1 MVNNDNDRPL
11 FSFAIVADTHL
22 TRKESLSFDGNDAA
36 GNKLAAMYNNLVARV
51 NAMNPEFVVHLGDIT
66 DPVPVSTEFSAS
78 AQVLSQRVRSVFHAL
93 LPGARQSRRR

>member
-22 TRKESLSFDGNDAA
+22 TNKENLSFDGNDSA
-36 GNKLAAMYNNLVARV
+36 GNKLASMYGDLVARV

-66 DPVPVSTEFSAS
+66 DPVPVS
-78 AQVLSQRVRSVFHAL
+78 
-93 LPGARQSRRR
+93 P